1 MKTLTRKQLQS
12 RKDQAVRFARDVR
25 EDDDLA
31 DAIEDETLEQ
41 YAQKRRI
48 KLSNPNQ
55 EGGMYMPVPTRS
67 ELIQKIRD
75 LKEENREL
83 QDRLDQISD
92 LVTQPEDEG
101 DEDEDEDEDDDR
113 D

>member
-1 MKTLTRKQLQS
+1 MKTLRREQLEKRKT
-12 RKDQAVRFARDVR
+12 QAARFARDVR

-31 DAIEDETLEQ
+31 DAIEDESLEE

-48 KLSNPNQ
+48 TLSNPNS
-55 EGGMYMPVPTRS
+55 EGGRYMPVPTRS
-67 ELIQKIRD
+67 ELIQRIRD

-92 LVTQPEDEG
+92 LVTPEEEG
-101 DEDEDEDEDDDR
+101 DEDEDSDR

>member
-1 MKTLTRKQLQS
+1 MKMLTRDQLEK
-12 RKDQAVRFARDVR
+12 RKARAVRFARDVR

-31 DAIEDETLEQ
+31 DAIEDESLEE

-48 KLSNPNQ
+48 KLSNPNN

-67 ELIQKIRD
+67 ELIQRIRD

-92 LVTQPEDEG
+92 LVSPEEG
-101 DEDEDEDEDDDR
+101 DEDEEQDEDEDNDR